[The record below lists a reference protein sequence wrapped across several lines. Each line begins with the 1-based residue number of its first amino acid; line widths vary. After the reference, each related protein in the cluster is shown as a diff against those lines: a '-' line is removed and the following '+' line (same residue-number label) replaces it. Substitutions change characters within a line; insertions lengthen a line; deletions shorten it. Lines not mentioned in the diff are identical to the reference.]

1 MDARGPGQ
9 RCHLRHLRRA
19 GSTAAFA
26 VALAAGTG
34 CCVPALAVTAGPVL
48 STPGPLAPAPDG
60 AAKGGPVIVVL
71 KSQHPG
77 LSLRTEGSTLR
88 ADALSDQAS
97 IVSSIRASHG
107 TGLLQLSDPSSVAAT
122 LSPAEIAVL
131 RSSPAVAEVIPDPG
145 IRVAPAVP
153 LSVPREANVLRTSAP
168 KPGTCPFNPA
178 GPSRPLQEGEA
189 DADVHASNGV
199 PGAPDEANSIATGV
213 GVVVANEGMNE
224 LSGNPNF
231 FRPDG
236 SPVVVDAPNYT
247 ANDSNDEFYGDASS
261 IAAQGTVIYQYSGA
275 LPDASVPIP
284 PGCTFYIKGD
294 APGASLVDLS
304 NTPYDPAVQ
313 TLAQVVSGI
322 DNAVSNDG
330 ADVISESF
338 GAQYIPGTPLATYF
352 ESVDNAA
359 VAAGVTV
366 VASAGDSGDSGTVLA
381 PASDP
386 SVIAAAAVDNFRL
399 VAMDDGY
406 SSYVS
411 NNMAAL
417 SSAGTA
423 PSNKLVDL
431 SAPGWYGTEA
441 ACADGSGGCPPDY
454 PTESM
459 RGTSESAPLI
469 AGAAADVIQAY
480 RDTHAGASPAPAQVK
495 EILTSTATDIDS
507 PADQQGSGLLNVYAA
522 VKAAQEMPGTTLAGN
537 GSAALV
543 AMPSQLDLEGNGGT
557 VTSQTVSLYNTSGSP
572 VRVTGS
578 YRQIGPEFQLGRVV
592 TENVSAP
599 GPSQPVPEA
608 GATAA
613 SPVSF
618 IVPPRTGRLDI
629 DMIWPDPTNSN
640 RLAIQL
646 FNPEGVLTQ
655 ESYDDGTLATPT
667 RPGSIPNIQHIEV
680 SAPQPGRWTADILWG
695 GIDQDLALPPIVP
708 GPYTGPMSFKV
719 SGQDWITTPA
729 SFPVTI
735 PPHAGAAVPLRV
747 PFPVSP
753 GDHPESVQ
761 FTASPLGGFPGS
773 AVTSVPVA
781 RRTLIPSSGG
791 SFRTLITST
800 VGRSIGQVST
810 YNIDIPAGV
819 PQLTASFQTAD
830 VSADNTITYYLVSPS
845 GTVAARASTPNTTAG
860 QPPGTVTLTTTD
872 PVAGT
877 WEIDVE
883 LGLTVSGNEFTQTV
897 YGTVTDTG

>member
-1 MDARGPGQ
+1 MDARRPGQ
-9 RCHLRHLRRA
+9 RCRLRHLWRA
-19 GSTAAFA
+19 GAAAAFT

-34 CCVPALAVTAGPVL
+34 CVPALAATAD
-48 STPGPLAPAPDG
+48 SAPLAPAPDG
-60 AAKGGPVIVVL
+60 AAQGGPVIVVL

-77 LSLRTEGSTLR
+77 LNLRTQGSTLR

-122 LSPAEIAVL
+122 LSAAEIAAL

-145 IRVAPAVP
+145 IQVAPAVP

-189 DADVHASNGV
+189 DADVHASNGI
-199 PGAPDEANSIATGV
+199 PGAPDEGNSIATGA

-236 SPVVVDAPNYT
+236 SPVVIDAPNYT

-261 IAAQGTVIYQYSGA
+261 IAAQGTVTYQYSGA
-275 LPDASVPIP
+275 LPDATVPIP
-284 PGCTFYIKGD
+284 SGCTFYIKGD

-304 NTPYDPAVQ
+304 NTPYDPSVQ
-313 TLAQVVSGI
+313 TLAQVASGI
-322 DNAVSNDG
+322 DNAVSDDG

-386 SVIAAAAVDNFRL
+386 NVIAAAAVNNFRL

-480 RDTHAGASPAPAQVK
+480 RDTHAGASPTPAQVK
-495 EILTSTATDIDS
+495 QILTSTATDIDS
-507 PADQQGSGLLNVYAA
+507 PADQQGSGLLDVYAA
-522 VKAAQEMPGTTLAGN
+522 VKAAQEMPGTTLAGGN
-537 GSAALV
+537 GSTALV
-543 AMPSQLDLEGNGGT
+543 ATPSQLDLEGNGGT
-557 VTSQTVSLYNTSGSP
+557 VTSQSVSLYNASGSP

-599 GPSQPVPEA
+599 SPGQPVPEA

-618 IVPPRTGRLDI
+618 VVPPHLNRLDI
-629 DMIWPDPTNSN
+629 DMIWPDPTNNN

-655 ESYDDGTLATPT
+655 ESYDDGTLATAT
-667 RPGSIPNIQHIEV
+667 RSGSIPNIQHIEV
-680 SAPQPGRWTADILWG
+680 AAPQPGRWTADILWG
-695 GIDQDLALPPIVP
+695 GIDQDLALPPVVP
-708 GPYTGPMSFKV
+708 GTYTGPLSLKV
-719 SGQDWITTPA
+719 SGQDWITTAA

-735 PPHAGAAVPLRV
+735 PAHASATVPLRV
-747 PFPVSP
+747 QFPVSP
-753 GDHPESVQ
+753 GDHPEAVQ
-761 FTASPLGGFPGS
+761 FTTSPLGGFRAS
-773 AVTSVPVA
+773 TVTSVPVA

-791 SFRTLITST
+791 SFQTLITST

-819 PQLTASFQTAD
+819 SQLTASFQTAD

-845 GTVAARASTPNTTAG
+845 GTVAARGSTPNTTAG

>member
-1 MDARGPGQ
+1 MDASGLRARRRG
-9 RCHLRHLRRA
+9 RHLLRA
-19 GSTAAFA
+19 GITVAC
-26 VALAAGTG
+26 ALAVLAGTG
-34 CCVPALAVTAGPVL
+34 SCLPVL
-48 STPGPLAPAPDG
+48 AAAASSPPLAAAPDG
-60 AAKGGPVIVVL
+60 AANGGAVIVVL
-71 KSQHPG
+71 KSQPAG
-77 LSLRTEGSTLR
+77 LNMLTQGRTLR
-88 ADALSDQAS
+88 ADALSDQAPV
-97 IVSSIRASHG
+97 VSSIQASHG

-122 LSPAEIAVL
+122 LSAAGVAAL
-131 RSSPAVAEVIPDPG
+131 RANPAVAEVIPDPE
-145 IRVAPAVP
+145 ISVAPAAP
-153 LSVPREANVLRTSAP
+153 LPVPRVANVAKTSGPA
-168 KPGTCPFNPA
+168 PGTCPFNPA
-178 GPSRPLQEGEA
+178 GPAKPLQEGEA
-189 DADVHASNGV
+189 DTDVHASNGIPNA
-199 PGAPDEANSIATGV
+199 PGEANSIATGA

-224 LSGNPNF
+224 LAGNPNF

-236 SPVVVDAPNYT
+236 SPVVIDAPSYT

-275 LPDASVPIP
+275 LPNATVPIP

-304 NTPYDPAVQ
+304 NTPYDPSVQ

-322 DNAVSNDG
+322 DNAVSDDG

-338 GAQYIPGTPLATYF
+338 GVQYVPGTPDATYF
-352 ESVDNAA
+352 DSVDNAA

-386 SVIAAAAVDNFRL
+386 NVIAAAAVDNFRL

-417 SSAGTA
+417 SSAGTT
-423 PSNKLVDL
+423 PTNKLVDL
-431 SAPGWYGTEA
+431 SAPGWYGSEV

-480 RDTHAGASPAPAQVK
+480 RDTHNGASPTPAQVK

-507 PADQQGSGLLNVYAA
+507 PADQQGSGLLDVYAA
-522 VKAAQEMPGTTLAGN
+522 VKAAQEMPGTTLRAGN
-537 GSAALV
+537 GSASLV
-543 AMPSQLDLEGNGGT
+543 ASPSQLDLEGNGGT
-557 VTSQTVSLYNTSGSP
+557 VTSQSVSLYNTGGSP
-572 VRVTGS
+572 VRVSGS
-578 YRQIGPEFQLGRVV
+578 YRQIGSEFQIGKVV
-592 TENVSAP
+592 TESVSAP
-599 GPSQPVPEA
+599 NPSLPVPEA

-613 SPVSF
+613 SPVTFS
-618 IVPPRTGRLDI
+618 VPPGLGRLDV

-640 RLAIQL
+640 RLAIDL
-646 FNPEGVLTQ
+646 FNPQGVLTQ
-655 ESYDDGTLATPT
+655 QSYDDGTLPT
-667 RPGSIPNIQHIEV
+667 ARRAGSIPNIQHIEV
-680 SAPQPGRWTADILWG
+680 SAPEPGRWTADIVWG

-708 GPYTGPMSFKV
+708 GSYTGPLSFKV
-719 SGQDWITTPA
+719 SGQDWVTTPA
-729 SFPVTI
+729 SFPVVI
-735 PPHAGAAVPLRV
+735 PAHASATVPLRV
-747 PFPVSP
+747 AFPVSP

-761 FTASPLGGFPGS
+761 FTASAPGGFAAP
-773 AVTSVPVA
+773 AVTSVPIA

-800 VGRSIGQVST
+800 VGRSIGQVNT
-810 YNIDIPAGV
+810 YNVDVPAGLS
-819 PQLTASFQTAD
+819 QLTVSFQTAD
-830 VSADNTITYYLVSPS
+830 VSADNVISYYLVAPGGSVAATGSTPDTS
-845 GTVAARASTPNTTAG
+845 GTS
-860 QPPGTVTLTTTD
+860 PGTVTLSTAD

-883 LGLTVSGNEFTQTV
+883 LGLTVSGKEFTQTV
-897 YGTVTDTG
+897 YGTVTETG